1 MRFQSLDQITFL
13 LPVPIGAVLHLTS
26 KVVKTT
32 RPNQGR
38 DGEAKAHIQV
48 KAEVEEVETGV
59 SVFQLPSGRGI
70 GADLAAEKRNQHL
83 LLYHGQGRF
92 GAYWADGCSQDI

>member
-1 MRFQSLDQITFL
+1 MRFLSLDSIQFI

-32 RPNQGR
+32 HPHGGR

-48 KAEVEEVETGV
+48 KAEVEEMETGV
-59 SVFQLPSGRGI
+59 SPWVLSTEFRIWS
-70 GADLAAEKRNQHL
+70 
-83 LLYHGQGRF
+83 
-92 GAYWADGCSQDI
+92 